1 MEVDQLVEKVKR
13 AMILAK
19 DNASRVRFKGEG
31 DQIVLAA
38 RSEEKGEAKEEVPMV
53 AQNGDIEIAFNGKYV
68 QDALSQMDQH
78 GVRIEM
84 TENSRPAVFKPA
96 DDDKGSY
103 FCVIM
108 PMALA

>member
-1 MEVDQLVEKVKR
+1 
-13 AMILAK
+13 MI
-19 DNASRVRFKGEG
+19 
-31 DQIVLAA
+31 AA

-53 AQNGDIEIAFNGKYV
+53 ASDGDIEIAFNGKYV
-68 QDALSQMDQH
+68 EDALKAVKDA

-84 TENSRPAVFKPA
+84 TESSRPAVFRPA
-96 DDDKGSY
+96 EDSEHY